1 MNLLNPNGFVMHV
14 LVLNPG
20 SWTLKFR
27 LLALAGGETSVLAS
41 GLVDRVEGEATT
53 EAARQV
59 VEKCRERGIDAVG
72 CRVVHGGEHFAA
84 PTVVSDEV
92 LAAIREVGRLAPL
105 HNPTAAA
112 VLDAVRMLLPGM
124 PVVAVF
130 DTAFH
135 RTMPDVAALYA
146 IPLELA
152 RDKGLRRY
160 GFHGTSHRYVAG
172 RLIERLGAARTRLI
186 TCHLGNGASV
196 CAVRDGRSV
205 DTSMGLTPLE
215 GLVMG
220 TRCGDFDP
228 GLLLYLL
235 REEKKSA
242 ADVDRLLNH
251 ESGLAG
257 LGGDADV
264 RRLQERAAAG
274 DERAELALNLFA
286 YRVRKYV
293 GAYTAVLEGLDA
305 LAFTAGI
312 GEHSALVRRKVC
324 EGLGW
329 LGVRLDAAL
338 NERPGP
344 GEVRISPA
352 DAAVQVWIIPT
363 DEESQIARETADVLR
378 R

>member
-1 MNLLNPNGFVMHV
+1 MNV

-20 SWTLKFR
+20 SSTLKFC
-27 LLALAGGETSVLAS
+27 LLALAGGETRALTS

-59 VEKCRERGIDAVG
+59 VQKCRDQGIDAVG

-84 PTVVSDEV
+84 PTVVTDEV

-112 VLDAVRMLLPGM
+112 VLDAVRRLLPGV

-146 IPLELA
+146 IPLDLA
-152 RDKGLRRY
+152 RERGLRRY

-172 RLIERLGAARTRLI
+172 RLIERLQASPGRKPGEVLTTRLI
-186 TCHLGNGASV
+186 TCHLGNGASL

-220 TRCGDFDP
+220 TRSGDVDP
-228 GLLLYLL
+228 GLLLHLL
-235 REEKKSA
+235 RQEKRSA
-242 ADVDRLLNH
+242 DELDRLLNH

-274 DERAELALNLFA
+274 DKRAELALDVFT

-293 GAYTAVLEGLDA
+293 GAYAAVLEGLDA

-329 LGVRLDAAL
+329 LGVRLDTAV

-363 DEESQIARETADVLR
+363 DEESKIARETAGVLGR
-378 R
+378 